1 VTGPPAQEMGGIRF
15 REDGSV
21 LLVSGSLNY
30 GQGHAVTFAQIVSD
44 QLGIPIE
51 QFDLLQGDSDELIAG
66 AGTGGSRTTISAGTA
81 LLHASQEVIKKGLQV
96 ASHELEAALADIE
109 FKAGMFTVAGTDRG
123 ISILDLAV
131 RTREIAG
138 AGDSLPITLDTEIA
152 EDTPP
157 SAFPNGCHVAEV
169 EIDPVTG
176 HVELASYSVVDDFG
190 TLINPMLVEGQVHGG
205 IAQGLGQ
212 VLMEDTIYDETGQLL
227 SGSYMD
233 YALPRADEMPDFVF
247 QSHPVPAKTNPLGAK
262 GCGEA
267 GTTGAL
273 PAVMNAIID
282 VLVRETG
289 QTHFDMPATPPRV
302 WAALNKVS

>member
-1 VTGPPAQEMGGIRF
+1 MGGIRF

-44 QLGIPIE
+44 QLGIPIDRFE
-51 QFDLLQGDSDELIAG
+51 LLQGDSDELIAG
-66 AGTGGSRTTISAGTA
+66 SGTGGSRTVIGAGTA
-81 LLHASQEVIKKGLQV
+81 LVHASAEVIKKGLQV
-96 ASHELEAALADIE
+96 ASHELEAAVEDIE
-109 FKAGMFTVAGTDRG
+109 FEAGVYRVSGTDRG

-131 RTREIAG
+131 RARELAG
-138 AGDSLPITLDTEIA
+138 HGDTLPAALDCELA
-152 EDTPP
+152 EGTPP
-157 SAFPNGCHVAEV
+157 SAFPNGCHIAEV
-169 EIDPVTG
+169 EIDPATG
-176 HVELASYSVVDDFG
+176 IVQLARYAVVDDFG

-205 IAQGLGQ
+205 IAQGVGQ
-212 VLMEDTIYDETGQLL
+212 TLFEDTVYDDTGQLL

-247 QSHPVPAKTNPLGAK
+247 ASHPVPATTNPLGAK

-273 PAVMNAIID
+273 PAVMNAIVD
-282 VLVRETG
+282 VLARATG
-289 QTHFDMPATPPRV
+289 QTHFDMPATPLRV
-302 WAALNKVS
+302 WAALNGAH